1 MDEDWVAVAKAVNT
15 RATELALKQRD
26 LADSSG
32 VSIAII
38 REIQQGRIHRRRNP
52 RTLEA
57 LSIGLGW
64 HPGHLTAVLRGQA
77 PPESDR
83 TIPARDDPV
92 ITLLRTVVREVR
104 GLRVQIDELSERI
117 ETGGPRNEAR
127 RRQSR

>member
-1 MDEDWVAVAKAVNT
+1 VDEDWEAAAKAVNA
-15 RATELALKQRD
+15 RAAELALKQRD
-26 LADSSG
+26 LADMSG

-57 LSIGLGW
+57 LSIALGW

-77 PPESDR
+77 PPDSDH
-83 TIPARDDPV
+83 TLPARDEPV

-104 GLRVQIDELSERI
+104 GLRAQIDELSERI
-117 ETGGPRNEAR
+117 EGGRRTEAR
-127 RRQSR
+127 RRPAR

>member
-1 MDEDWVAVAKAVNT
+1 MDEDWEAAAKAVNA
-15 RATELALKQRD
+15 RAAELALKQRD
-26 LADSSG
+26 LADMSG

-57 LSIGLGW
+57 LSIALGW

-77 PPESDR
+77 PPDSDH
-83 TIPARDDPV
+83 TLPARDEPV

-104 GLRVQIDELSERI
+104 GLRAQIDELSERI
-117 ETGGPRNEAR
+117 EGGRRTEAR
-127 RRQSR
+127 RRPAR